1 MTTNFS
7 EKQIQEMQEFLWD
20 GFCNAD
26 AVGVKIKDVLTGA
39 KFVGAKLTDDQIQS
53 VIDHYQDPE
62 PDPTLAWSNDQY
74 QESNWT
80 EGDEAV
86 KDMIADA
93 TDSTNGEKLY
103 QWLAWVVGDQTA
115 DDMLEDWK

>member
-7 EKQIQEMQEFLWD
+7 EKQIQEMQDQLWWDFINPD
-20 GFCNAD
+20 GA
-26 AVGVKIKDVLTGA
+26 GVKVEDVMTGA
-39 KFVGAKLTDDQIQS
+39 KFVGVIFTEEQINS
-53 VIDHYQDPE
+53 VAAHQMV
-62 PDPTLAWSNDQY
+62 PDK
-74 QESNWT
+74 WT
-80 EGDEAV
+80 KGDEAV